1 MITITELAK
10 TLTDVLGLHSE
21 LGSMSVEYLAEHDML
36 EGGDAEAAP
45 SHAAG
50 LLIAL
55 AGSGEMYA
63 PHKTV
68 LRFWNLPLVSATM
81 GLITGALYGAYKPV
95 DEDDP
100 YVDSIGGWDARF
112 GEVLTLTISD
122 YAFYDVMNIQPGN
135 ITLGFGPGL
144 TRADMTVLPA
154 PPEIPN
160 NVLLFFGTG
169 ESMLPDDAAPAR
181 LERSAMVP
189 ASIFDV
195 LREVL
200 AGRTEPPA
208 VLDAAHL
215 EPEPISDLSVEDVEC
230 D

>member
-1 MITITELAK
+1 MITISNLAE
-10 TLTDVLGLHSE
+10 TLCGAMGLRPD
-21 LGSMSVEYLAEHDML
+21 LGSMSIEYLTEHDML
-36 EGGDAEAAP
+36 EGGDAKAEP

-55 AGSGEMYA
+55 AGSGEMCA
-63 PHKTV
+63 QHKTV
-68 LRFWNLPLVSATM
+68 LRFWNLPLISATM
-81 GLITGALYGAYKPV
+81 GLITGELYGAYKPV

-100 YVDSIGGWDARF
+100 FVLPLRERDARF
-112 GEVLTLTISD
+112 GDVLADTISD
-122 YAFYDVMNIQPGN
+122 YAFYDEMAIQPGN

-181 LERSAMVP
+181 LERWATVP

-195 LREVL
+195 LREAL
-200 AGRTEPPA
+200 SGATEPPA
-208 VLDAAHL
+208 VSLAARS
-215 EPEPISDLSVEDVEC
+215 ESGQIIYTPTEDL
-230 D
+230 